1 MRTAKLNKEV
11 RRVLAVG
18 TMITMVMVGGV
29 SVEAQ
34 TAQTTHTT
42 PTGQTAPAPAP
53 APSPIRRVP
62 RTTPAVARRVVLQN
76 KPAPPQVVTI
86 LHTLNGIKVFRLLRN
101 KEQVEIA
108 RLDEAFKIAGGVHTN
123 VIAGLAL
130 DDGHTIAAWLPEA
143 EAELPPRPHGAR
155 AAGHKPPGVHVGV
168 PAPNVSVP
176 APPIP
181 PIPAAGIK
189 FEGGLLEIEPSDLRV
204 ITREGKRIAGRYLGL
219 DGLTGLS
226 LITLAN
232 GVGAQPVDP
241 SEYAITVGQ
250 KLRVIGPQPVAG
262 QEFGARSPM
271 YIRIGETEAVV
282 VDVTRAPSGGI
293 ARVKIKSAKLSPV
306 NIGGIAIN
314 EKGETL
320 GIVNSVKAE
329 TATIVPLAMV
339 QMAAKRV
346 IARQASVPRPWLGIR
361 GEPISASSLDR
372 IQGVGWAL
380 ERARA
385 LAEKQQ
391 GILLTSVTPGSPA
404 AKAKL
409 KRGDV
414 ILSVNNGFIRN
425 AEQFSFLLDEAG
437 PDSSVRFTVARPG
450 KEVYESFDIKL
461 SESPDPFFGLRKF
474 QDYFPKGL
482 KLGSFF
488 GEGVETIAL
497 KPKAAVRLGSNGGL
511 LVVSVQPS
519 SDAFKGGLRE
529 GDLIES
535 IDGNP
540 IYSGN
545 TMVMVP
551 TAPNL
556 ISTYV
561 VVRNREKISL
571 KFKYSDNNSNAQ
583 E

>member
-1 MRTAKLNKEV
+1 M
-11 RRVLAVG
+11 LAVG
-18 TMITMVMVGGV
+18 TIITMVMMGGV
-29 SVEAQ
+29 SGDAQ
-34 TAQTTHTT
+34 TAQTT
-42 PTGQTAPAPAP
+42 PTAQSTQTAPAPAP
-53 APSPIRRVP
+53 APSPIRRMS
-62 RTTPAVARRVVLQN
+62 RTAPAVARRVVLQN

-108 RLDEAFKIAGGVHTN
+108 LLDEAFKIAGSVHTN

-143 EAELPPRPHGAR
+143 EAELPPRAHGGRA
-155 AAGHKPPGVHVGV
+155 AAGHQPAVHQVGV
-168 PAPNVSVP
+168 PAPNVSIP

-181 PIPAAGIK
+181 AIPAAGIK

-204 ITREGKRIAGRYLGL
+204 ITREGKRITGRYLGL

-232 GVGAQPVDP
+232 GVAAQPVDP
-241 SEYAITVGQ
+241 SEDAITVGQ

-262 QEFGARSPM
+262 RELGARSPM

-282 VDVTRAPSGGI
+282 VDVTRSPSGGI

-372 IQGVGWAL
+372 IQRVGWEL

-414 ILSVNNGFIRN
+414 ILSVNNGFIHN

-437 PDSSVRFTVARPG
+437 PGSPVRFTVARPG

-474 QDYFPKGL
+474 QDYFPKGI

-556 ISTYV
+556 TSTYV
-561 VVRNREKISL
+561 VVRNREKMSL